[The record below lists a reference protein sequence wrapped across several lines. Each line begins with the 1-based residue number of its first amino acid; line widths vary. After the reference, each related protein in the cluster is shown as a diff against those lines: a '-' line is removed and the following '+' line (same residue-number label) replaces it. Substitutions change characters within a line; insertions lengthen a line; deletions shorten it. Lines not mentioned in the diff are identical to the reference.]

1 MTTMKNHP
9 EDVVKSDEVI
19 GVAVKNSAKEDVG
32 KIEEIVLD
40 KVSGQ
45 TRYVVL
51 SFGGLLGMG
60 DKYFALPWKSISYSP
75 EDAAFILS
83 VSKERL
89 EKAPG
94 FDKNN
99 WPNFAD
105 QTWARSIETYYV

>member
-1 MTTMKNHP
+1 MKMKDHP
-9 EDVVKSDEVI
+9 EDIVKSDEVI
-19 GVAVKNSAKEDVG
+19 GVAVKNSVKEDVG

-51 SFGGLLGMG
+51 SFGGILGMG
-60 DKYFALPWKSISYSP
+60 DKYFAIPWKAISYSP
-75 EDAAFILS
+75 EDATFILN

-94 FDKNN
+94 FNKNN

-105 QTWARSIETYYV
+105 QTWAQSIEAHYV